1 MRPAAGMS
9 RTIIASLVLFLALT
23 GCKKNDEQ
31 KETGG
36 PTAPV
41 SVLSAPA
48 EISAQESQQTLPSGA
63 MKGLSVHTVPSVAQT
78 EELPDMVTIEGTDI
92 SVRMSHR
99 MRTLPGWTQKF
110 PQFYKAVNDCLMQID
125 GGAAY
130 ASDVSDNDDGMVRAV
145 VTGLDNHAY
154 VCVIPA
160 AGGKAANL
168 REIETAPTGQILFYP
183 RSGGRPFVDN
193 PACYE
198 MEAVVAR
205 PGGLIGWIAFHKSS
219 CALAPAQPVTP

>member
-1 MRPAAGMS
+1 MRAVAGVKH
-9 RTIIASLVLFLALT
+9 TIIASLVLFLALT

-63 MKGLSVHTVPSVAQT
+63 MKGLSVHTVPSAT
-78 EELPDMVTIEGTDI
+78 PAEELPDMVTIDGTDM

-99 MRTLPGWTQKF
+99 MKTTTGWTQKF
-110 PQFYKAVNDCLMQID
+110 PQFYKAVNDCLIQID

-130 ASDVSDNDDGMVRAV
+130 ATDVSAHDDGIVRAI
-145 VTGLDNHAY
+145 VTGLDNQAY

-160 AGGKAANL
+160 AGGTAASL
-168 REIETAPTGQILFYP
+168 REIEENAAGQILFYP

-193 PACYE
+193 PECYE
-198 MEAVVAR
+198 MEAIVAR
-205 PGGLIGWIAFHKSS
+205 PGGLIGWLAFPKAN
-219 CALAPAQPVTP
+219 CATP